1 MKIAEY
7 AVKRYQFTIIIFL
20 LLIVMGISA
29 IFAIP
34 KAEDPPLDF
43 PVFSIV
49 AVYPGAS
56 PADMERLV
64 ADKLEKKLKE
74 LEEINTIKTD
84 IQDGVVQLQIEF
96 LANQSSETKYEEVLR
111 QVNSAKTDLPPD
123 LRQLE
128 VLRGS
133 TTNVSVM
140 QVALVSEQ
148 ATYFELEDFADKL
161 KKRFESVPS
170 VKTAD
175 YWAVPDQEVRVAL
188 DLEKIAQ
195 QSISVNQVMGAIQG
209 SNANIPGGSAE
220 AGRRKFNI
228 KTSGEYTSLEQIRNT
243 VIGAGPSGLLRLRDV
258 AAVTFQDG
266 DHNYIGRFNGARA
279 VFVTAEM
286 KKNQQIFKTAD
297 LLSGELL
304 AFEHTL
310 PPQIRLERGFDQSRN
325 VAKRINALSFDLVL
339 AILLVMITLLPLGS
353 RASLIVMIS
362 IPLSLAMGVTLLYLT
377 GFSINQLS
385 IAGFVVAL
393 GLLVDDSIVVVEN
406 IARFIR
412 NGYKPIEAAI
422 AATRQI
428 GLAVL
433 GTTATLIFAFLP
445 LLFLPGLPGPFI
457 RSLPIAVVYAV
468 LSSLIVALT
477 IIPFLASVI
486 LRREKHEGGNAIYR
500 TTMHWIHTIYRP
512 LLHTALRRK
521 WATVAVAVT
530 LFAGSLMLIPAVG
543 FSLFPKAGIP
553 QFLITVETPE
563 GSSLEETDDAVRY
576 VERTLHHSGAVKYYF
591 SNVGKG
597 NPRAYYN
604 VIPHREVS
612 NAGEVLAELKHF
624 DADRSPVF
632 IDSLRAVFAG
642 YPNAHIRVQ
651 EFENGPPLDAP
662 IAVRIIGDNLDSLA
676 VLSRTVETILERTAG
691 TMYVNNPIRSNK
703 TDLRVAVDRDRAGLY
718 GVAPAE
724 IDKTVRLA
732 MAGLPAGKY
741 RTDEGKE
748 YDINVTLPRV
758 RKQSPEALKQVYVAS
773 FSGAQVPLQQLGT
786 TTFEASPTLIR
797 HFNRE
802 RSITISA
809 FTKTGYNTDRV
820 TKAFLAQLETLQL
833 PPGFRIMPAG
843 EIESREDSFGGMG
856 TAIIV
861 ALFGIFALLV
871 LEFRTFRST
880 FIVLSVIPL
889 GIIGGVLALLFSG
902 YTLSFTAVIGFVALI
917 GIEVKNSIL
926 LVDFT
931 NQLREQGV
939 SLDEAIE
946 QAGEIRFF
954 PILLT
959 TMTALCGLIP
969 LALQNSAMYSP
980 LAWVIIGGL
989 ISSTILTR
997 VITPVMYKMFAP
1009 NIVGRAE
1016 TTLEAN

>member
-1 MKIAEY
+1 MKIVEY

-20 LLIVMGISA
+20 MLVVMGISA
-29 IFAIP
+29 VFMIP

-43 PVFSIV
+43 PVFSIL

-64 ADKLEKKLKE
+64 VDKLEKKLKE
-74 LEEINTIKTD
+74 LEDIREIKTD
-84 IQDGVVQLQIEF
+84 IQDGVAELSIEF
-96 LANQSSETKYEEVLR
+96 NADQSSEKKYEEVLR
-111 QVNSAKTDLPPD
+111 QVNAAKTDLPAD
-123 LRQLE
+123 IRQLE
-128 VLRGS
+128 VIIGS

-140 QVALVSEQ
+140 QVALVSEH
-148 ATYFELEDFADKL
+148 ATYFELEDLADKL

-195 QSISVNQVMGAIQG
+195 QSISVDQVMGAIQG

-228 KTSGEYTSLEQIRNT
+228 KTSGEYESIEQIRNT
-243 VIGAGPSGLLRLRDV
+243 VVGSGPSGLLHLRDV

-266 DHNYIGRFNGARA
+266 DHNYIGRFNGERA
-279 VFVTAEM
+279 VFVTANM

-297 LLSGELL
+297 WLSAELL
-304 AFEHTL
+304 DFEKTL
-310 PPQIRLERGFDQSRN
+310 PPNVRLERGFDQSHN

-362 IPLSLAMGVTLLYLT
+362 IPLSLAMGVTLMYLT

-412 NGYKPIEAAI
+412 NGYKPVEAAI

-433 GTTATLIFAFLP
+433 GTTATLLFAFLP

-486 LRREKHEGGNAIYR
+486 LRREKHEGGNVIYR
-500 TTMHWIHTIYRP
+500 TMLRWIHTIYRP
-512 LLHTALRRK
+512 VLHAALRRR
-521 WATVAVAVT
+521 WTTIGIAVA
-530 LFAGSLMLIPAVG
+530 LFVGSLMLIPAVG

-553 QFLITVETPE
+553 QFLITVDTPE
-563 GSSLEETDDAVRY
+563 GSNVEETDDAVRY
-576 VERTLHHSGAVKYYF
+576 VERTLKNSGAIKYYF

-597 NPRAYYN
+597 NPRVYYN
-604 VIPHREVS
+604 VIPRREVS

-632 IDSLRAVFAG
+632 IDSLRSVFAG

-662 IAVRIIGDNLDSLA
+662 IAVRLIGDNLDSLA
-676 VLSRTVETILERTAG
+676 ALARTVEAILEETEG

-703 TDLRVAVDRDRAGLY
+703 TDLRIAVDRDRAGLY
-718 GVAPAE
+718 GVAPAQ

-741 RTDEGKE
+741 RTDEGTE
-748 YDINVTLPRV
+748 YDINVTLPRN
-758 RKQSPEALKQVYVAS
+758 RKQSPDALKQIYVAS
-773 FSGAQVPLQQLGT
+773 YTGAQVPLQQLGT
-786 TTFEASPTLIR
+786 TTFESSPTLIR

-809 FTKTGYNTDRV
+809 FTQTGYNTDRV
-820 TKAFLAQLETLQL
+820 TKTFLTQLEKLRL
-833 PPGFRIMPAG
+833 PSGFRIMPAG
-843 EIESREDSFGGMG
+843 EIESRQDSFGGMG

-931 NQLREQGV
+931 NQLRERGV
-939 SLDEAIE
+939 ALDEAIE

-1009 NIVGRAE
+1009 DITVRTDTN
-1016 TTLEAN
+1016 